1 MKIKITIGDNQQTA
15 LFLDAEHAALAA
27 SLLANAT
34 VYKRDGYYSTS
45 GWKVAEEGEGVR
57 IDYTEGKD
65 LEPTHPKVAEAQK
78 AMQAAYA
85 SKHTTDAKNSELQKQ
100 VDALTAQLAG
110 IQSVTTCS
118 VAAPEPEAGT
128 DDVTVELVE
137 GAPLY

>member
-1 MKIKITIGDNQQTA
+1 MKIKITIGADSGTA
-15 LFLDAEHAALAA
+15 LILSAEHAALAA

-34 VYKRDGYYSTS
+34 VYTRDGYYDTS
-45 GWKVAEEGEGVR
+45 GWKIAEKGVR
-57 IDYTEGKD
+57 IEYTEGAE

-78 AMQAAYA
+78 AMQTAYA
-85 SKHTTDAKNSELQKQ
+85 GKHATDAKNAELQKQ

-128 DDVTVELVE
+128 DDVTVETVE
-137 GAPLY
+137 DVAPLF